1 MENIKLIHR
10 YPAWY
15 EKFSQILILIGV
27 TMISAIVFSLIGL
40 AVGSLV
46 SGAGFQELT
55 SYQISQINDAQ
66 VTGLKV
72 FQFFS
77 AVGLFLIPAFVVPIL
92 FREKLMRYL
101 SLNKPPKLMPFML
114 VLPLLAII
122 YPFIN
127 WLNELNQALTL
138 PESLSWLMEWLK
150 STEKE
155 NQQLI
160 KTFVNMDSTGQ
171 YLLNVLV
178 IAITAAVAE
187 EFFFRGLIQRM
198 LYQWYGRVHLA
209 IIITAFLFSA
219 FHMQFF
225 GFLPRFFLGLI
236 LGYLLLYTRT
246 IWVPVFAHFVNNFAG
261 ITAAFLRQ
269 KGIVQVNMESQAA
282 MNYPFATALVSLVL
296 GGVIMFFLSRIN
308 NDLFG
313 SEGDE
318 VQGWQKIYTTSLR
331 HKAEIVKGALENNSI
346 PAVILDKK
354 DSSYHLFGEVEIYV
368 NPEDTESAE
377 SIILSQQL

>member
-92 FREKLMRYL
+92 FREKLLRYL

-114 VLPLLAII
+114 VLPLLAIV

-209 IIITAFLFSA
+209 IIVTAFLFSA
-219 FHMQFF
+219 SFSASCRAFF
-225 GFLPRFFLGLI
+225 SGLSWGICCYTPERSGCPFLPTL
-236 LGYLLLYTRT
+236 
-246 IWVPVFAHFVNNFAG
+246 
-261 ITAAFLRQ
+261 
-269 KGIVQVNMESQAA
+269 
-282 MNYPFATALVSLVL
+282 
-296 GGVIMFFLSRIN
+296 
-308 NDLFG
+308 
-313 SEGDE
+313 
-318 VQGWQKIYTTSLR
+318 
-331 HKAEIVKGALENNSI
+331 
-346 PAVILDKK
+346 
-354 DSSYHLFGEVEIYV
+354 
-368 NPEDTESAE
+368 
-377 SIILSQQL
+377 SIILRG